1 MRMRKTR
8 AAKTEYNT
16 YMDTALTQ
24 RKNEIMRI
32 TGTILLWVGIVLS
45 FCLVWLWRDAVLV
58 VTDVIFARKAYSA
71 ETTADHPAL
80 LLASL
85 EYKTN
90 APSERQVA
98 LFGLI
103 LNNLHA
109 SCVSES
115 REDIAD
121 ALLKARRESQLH
133 GKTLSLK
140 TASGIIQG
148 LLPKIPPGSGSCIQ
162 AIQALETYVSF

>member
-1 MRMRKTR
+1 MKS
-8 AAKTEYNT
+8 
-16 YMDTALTQ
+16 
-24 RKNEIMRI
+24 
-32 TGTILLWVGIVLS
+32 VGIAVLW
-45 FCLVWLWRDAVLV
+45 LTVILTVALLWLWRDAVSV
-58 VTDVIFARKAYSA
+58 VTDVIFAQKAYSA
-71 ETTADHPAL
+71 EETVDHPAL